1 MYKLVLRRK
10 VRKQLNK
17 IPTPYAKRLAEAIRN
32 LAKNPKPQQAKSL
45 RNNLYRVR
53 VGPYRIIY
61 AIFDEQKTIA
71 VMHVARRSENTYRDL
86 AQLIAAAKRLV
97 KD

>member
-17 IPTPYAKRLAEAIRN
+17 IPPQYAKRLATAIRD
-32 LAKNPKPQQAKSL
+32 LAKNPNPQQAKLL
-45 RNNLYRVR
+45 RDNLYRVR
-53 VGPYRIIY
+53 VGPYRIIF
-61 AIFDEQKTIA
+61 AIFEEQNTIA

-86 AQLIAAAKRLV
+86 AQLIAAAKRLA